1 MKRIYLVSVNNKVSQ
16 LAYETLEEAQ
26 EFVESRL
33 SMSEIEA
40 VRNGQQYY
48 NFYSINTSTQYV
60 ITDVM
65 VDM

>member
-1 MKRIYLVSVNNKVSQ
+1 MSVNNKVSQ